1 MRKNVKQQFA
11 LRVLST
17 AALMAMVSSIATAAF
32 ADTYDLTKGSVTV
45 ETKANGITYVTQKD
59 DKQVDGFARN
69 KNNEVLNEHPDD
81 TGVTITSDGKQTSNT
96 ITVETAKDQ
105 TTDVTLEDVFINREG
120 ARNSDAEAALT
131 VKGDGDTN
139 IELNGSNTLSST
151 GAHAGLEKTDAEC
164 SGTLTITDDKNDN
177 GSDNNGSEKKKD
189 KYGYST
195 GGDTGTLAVIGGG
208 SGGAG
213 IGGQGGPHDDS
224 RAQEIHDASNITITG
239 GNISAG
245 HTPEGCDYNAHWN
258 PGAGIGGGSHGGDGT
273 NITIT
278 GNANVDAYGSYYA
291 AGIGG
296 ADYYSKKAED
306 GNWYTLGGNGE
317 NITISGNAKVTA
329 QGGDASGIGGGEYGA
344 GKNIQIKDH
353 ADVHAYSGGQGA
365 GIGGG
370 RCCGGEVS
378 ISDNATVVAKGENGG
393 SGIGSGCYDG
403 NPVPSNRIDT
413 TVTISDNANV
423 TAVGDA
429 LSAAIGNGY
438 KYNNIGKT
446 DITITG
452 GTITAISGSTYTHDD
467 WLPSA
472 IGGSAQ
478 DEYGNPVQNV
488 TVTINGTTGNTTIN
502 ASCVN
507 NIESAISKGN
517 GTADII
523 GYDTDGVSPFGED
536 HSVVV
541 RMYKKGALTLKDWDQ
556 NTHRYKSIDYNHG
569 ELYQTVH
576 NRKYME
582 EHPEIVDPNKLKDG
596 DLHDWQP
603 DPDGKY
609 KAPTLEEDGY
619 VDCICSIDKCGQTK
633 RVVLPKLTPE
643 PSEPDVPGDNTPN
656 TPNKPD
662 TPKQPDGTTPAP
674 VTPDAPA
681 QDGTAPADTPAA
693 DTTADAA
700 VVPADAQNVV
710 QDAKPEAAAAAST
723 TAPTAAAAVLP
734 QTGANWLAVVGTAL
748 SGLFLLAAGF
758 VLDRKNRRMN

>member
-1 MRKNVKQQFA
+1 MRKNVKQQLA

-17 AALMAMVSSIATAAF
+17 AALVAMVSSIATAAF
-32 ADTYDLTKGSVTV
+32 ADTYDLNKGSVTV
-45 ETKANGITYVTQKD
+45 ETKEDGITYVTQLDNTQTDGYARNDKD
-59 DKQVDGFARN
+59 D
-69 KNNEVLNEHPDD
+69 VLCDYKD
-81 TGVTITSDGKQTSNT
+81 TTGVTITSGGRQTSNT

-120 ARNSDAEAALT
+120 AWNSDAEAALT

-139 IELNGSNTLSST
+139 IELNGNNTLSST

-164 SGTLTITDDKNDN
+164 SGTLTITDDKNDD
-177 GSDNNGSEKKKD
+177 GSDKKKD

-195 GGDTGTLAVIGGG
+195 GGNTGTLAVVGGG

-213 IGGQGGPHDDS
+213 IGGQGKIESDS

-245 HTPEGCDYNAHWN
+245 RTPEGCDYDAHWN

-296 ADYYSKKAED
+296 SDYITDHRED
-306 GNWYTLGGNGE
+306 KSYLAGGNGE

-329 QGGDASGIGGGEYGA
+329 RGWDAAGIGGAEYGA

-353 ADVHAYSGGQGA
+353 ADVHAYSGGNGA

-370 RCCGGEVS
+370 RGCGGEVS
-378 ISDNATVVAKGENGG
+378 ISGYATVFAQGDNGG
-393 SGIGSGCYDG
+393 SGIGSGSEIR
-403 NPVPSNRIDT
+403 NKEVAPERRDT
-413 TVTISDNANV
+413 TVTISDNATV
-423 TAVGDA
+423 TAIGSYK
-429 LSAAIGNGY
+429 SAGIGNGY
-438 KYNNIGKT
+438 DHRNVGKT

-452 GTITAISGSTYTHDD
+452 GTITAIGGVSEYGSSSGCG
-467 WLPSA
+467 
-472 IGGSAQ
+472 IGGGKDYEDGSPA
-478 DEYGNPVQNV
+478 QNV
-488 TVTINGTTGNTTIN
+488 TVTINGTTGNTTVN
-502 ASCVN
+502 ASCAQDV
-507 NIESAISKGN
+507 ESAISKGN
-517 GTADII
+517 DTADII
-523 GYDTDGVSPFGED
+523 GYDADGVSPFGED

-541 RMYKKGALTLKDWDQ
+541 RMYKKGALTLKDYDQ
-556 NTHRYKSIDYNHG
+556 NTHRYKSIDYNPG

-576 NRKYME
+576 NRKYMDE
-582 EHPEIVDPNKLKDG
+582 NLDTTKLEDE
-596 DLHDWQP
+596 DLHDWKLNP
-603 DPDGKY
+603 EGEY
-609 KAPTLEEDGY
+609 KKPTLEEDGY
-619 VDCICSIDKCGQTK
+619 ADCICGIDKCGQTK
-633 RVVLPKLTPE
+633 RVKLPKLTPE

-674 VTPDAPA
+674 VTPDAPV
-681 QDGTAPADTPAA
+681 QDGTAPADTLAA

-723 TAPTAAAAVLP
+723 AAPAAAAVLP
-734 QTGANWLAVVGTAL
+734 QTGVNWLAVVGTAL

>member
-1 MRKNVKQQFA
+1 MRKNVKKQLA

-17 AALMAMVSSIATAAF
+17 AALVAMVSSIATAAF
-32 ADTYDLTKGSVTV
+32 AAEYNVKDGSVEIVAKDGVQRITQWVNKDIGIYVQDGKGEDIRDREDSDIVLTTKG
-45 ETKANGITYVTQKD
+45 ETTSNT
-59 DKQVDGFARN
+59 
-69 KNNEVLNEHPDD
+69 
-81 TGVTITSDGKQTSNT
+81 VTITAEEKKD
-96 ITVETAKDQ
+96 TAN
-105 TTDVTLEDVFINREG
+105 VTLQDVFINREG
-120 ARNSDAEAALT
+120 AWSSDSEAALT
-131 VKGDGDTN
+131 VKGDGNTS
-139 IELNGSNTLSST
+139 IELNGNNTLSST

-164 SGTLTITDDKNDN
+164 SGTLTITDDKNNDR
-177 GSDNNGSEKKKD
+177 SDKKKD
-189 KYGYST
+189 EYGYST

-208 SGGAG
+208 ECGAS
-213 IGGQGGPHDDS
+213 IGGQGTLDRWKEPSVTDTAERHS
-224 RAQEIHDASNITITG
+224 TSNITITG

-245 HTPEGCDYNAHWN
+245 YTPEGCNYNYHSL
-258 PGAGIGGGSHGGDGT
+258 PGAGIGGGGANSDAAGNGT

-278 GNANVDAYGSYYA
+278 GNAEVAAEGSYRA

-296 ADYYSKKAED
+296 GEY
-306 GNWYTLGGNGE
+306 GNGN

-329 QGGDASGIGGGEYGA
+329 WGYDATGIGGGDYGA

-353 ADVHAYSGGQGA
+353 ADVHAYGSTDAA

-370 RCCGGEVS
+370 ANCGGEVS
-378 ISDNATVVAKGENGG
+378 ISGNATVFAKGG
-393 SGIGSGCYDG
+393 SSGAGIGSGRYG
-403 NPVPSNRIDT
+403 GSPVYSDRIDT

-423 TAVGDA
+423 TAIGDTG
-429 LSAAIGNGY
+429 SAAIGNGL
-438 KYNNIGKT
+438 KHNNIGKT

-452 GTITAISGSTYTHDD
+452 GTITAISDSTYKLDD

-472 IGGSAQ
+472 IGGSKQ
-478 DEYGNPVQNV
+478 GEYGNPVQNV

-507 NIESAISKGN
+507 DIESAISKGN

-523 GYDTDGVSPFGED
+523 GYDANGVSPFGED

-541 RMYKKGALTLKDWDQ
+541 RMYKKGTCTVEDYDR
-556 NTHRYKSIDYNHG
+556 NTHRYNTINYNPG

-576 NRKYME
+576 NRKYMDE
-582 EHPEIVDPNKLKDG
+582 NLDTTKLEDE
-596 DLHDWQP
+596 DLHDWKLNP
-603 DPDGKY
+603 EGEY
-609 KAPTLEEDGY
+609 KEPTLEEDGY
-619 VDCICSIDKCGQTK
+619 ADCICGIDKCGQTK

-643 PSEPDVPGDNTPN
+643 PSEPDVPGDNTPD

-674 VTPDAPA
+674 VTPDAPV
-681 QDGTAPADTPAA
+681 QDSTAPADTLAA

-710 QDAKPEAAAAAST
+710 QDAKPEAAPAA
-723 TAPTAAAAVLP
+723 PAAAAVLP